1 MAALTYQQAFDNVIA
16 LTGTVGHRAEIAAI
30 TAAQTIYKEDPATV
44 GHAARAVLATAVL
57 NNPDAYAQR
66 FLFAVATDPTIVANG
81 AVPTDA
87 QILTAV
93 TNVWNAM
100 AGA

>member
-1 MAALTYQQAFDNVIA
+1 MAALTYQQAYDNVIA
-16 LTGTVGHRAEIAAI
+16 LTGTVGHRTEIAAI
-30 TAAQTIYKEDPATV
+30 TAAQAIYSESGATP
-44 GHAARAVLATAVL
+44 GHAARATLATAVL
-57 NNPDAYAQR
+57 NNPDAYAAR

-81 AVPTDA
+81 VLPTDA